1 MDHLCKTLQ
10 GKLDTALELGRKSL
24 SNKPDRK
31 LEELREKYE
40 KLLKNVRAEE
50 RERYQMELKR
60 IEEISIKLALENE
73 NLKKQ
78 LEEVQTVIFTGRNRE
93 AIDEAPQEARS
104 GRTSSVKRHRR

>member
-31 LEELREKYE
+31 LDELREKYE

-60 IEEISIKLALENE
+60 IEEASIKLALENE

-78 LEEVQTVIFTGRNRE
+78 LEEVQTVIFTGRKRE
-93 AIDEAPQEARS
+93 PTDEAPQGSRS
-104 GRTSSVKRHRR
+104 ARTSSVKRRRR